1 MNYTKEEQYIVIV
14 SKVNAADGEV
24 SAEEVKKMFEVG
36 VANGLNQEAMNTAL
50 ENIDKYDFEDV
61 VNSTLEDDE
70 IQDIIFKGCTA
81 AAKADGKISIEEIQI
96 IHVLGEYFEWMPAFV
111 TYNIINMFK
120 ENPNL
125 EIEIKEEI
133 L

>member
-1 MNYTKEEQYIVIV
+1 MNYTREEQFTVIV
-14 SKVNAADGEV
+14 SRVNAADGNV
-24 SAEEVKKMFEVG
+24 ADEEVKMMFEVG

-120 ENPNL
+120 ENPEL
-125 EIEIKEEI
+125 EIEISE
-133 L
+133 